1 MPSSILNTFS
11 DLKQALRSSWIGI
24 IGVSLVVALSAG
36 FLSRSIHGEYGTY
49 SKIFPLSINKSGG
62 TNPIDALRSQFGI
75 SDKTDY
81 EKIYN
86 VKELVLSKTISTNVA
101 KSKPAN
107 TLYPSISAWLID
119 SYNRNIPFWKK
130 KIRVVPGDTTE
141 IHFTGADLVRS
152 CCDINTDLKTNYT
165 TISTHNFDAEL
176 AQELNVTILRELS
189 NFYIKMVTEKPMTDL
204 SRIKQMRDS
213 LNDELYS
220 VEKSI
225 AGFIDAN
232 QMSVKTTTQL
242 PQTKLL
248 RKQKEVEQLYANTAT
263 SYLNAKFKL
272 LWESPIFQVLDQ
284 AGPPYSFTKPNWKR
298 NALIAFLLSAVVC
311 SLIASR
317 KVLWRVVLNELSGS

>member
-1 MPSSILNTFS
+1 MI
-11 DLKQALRSSWIGI
+11 
-24 IGVSLVVALSAG
+24 VSLIVAASVA
-36 FLSRSIHGEYGTY
+36 FVSRSVKGEYGTY

-62 TNPIDALRSQFGI
+62 SNPIDALRSQFGI

-86 VKELVLSKTISTNVA
+86 VRELVMSKTISTNVA
-101 KSKPAN
+101 TSKPSN
-107 TLYPSISAWLID
+107 NLYPSLSAWLID
-119 SYNRNIPFWKK
+119 DYNRNIPFWKK
-130 KIRVVPGDTTE
+130 KIKVDPNDTAE
-141 IHFTGADLVRS
+141 IHFSGAELVRS
-152 CCDINTDLKTNYT
+152 SCDINTDLKTNYT
-165 TISTHNFDAEL
+165 TISTHSYEAAL

-213 LNDELYS
+213 LSEELYA

-272 LWESPIFQVLDQ
+272 LWESPIFQILDK
-284 AGPPYSFTKPNWKR
+284 AGPPYTFTKPNWKR
-298 NALIAFLLSAVVC
+298 NALIAFLLSTFVC
-311 SLIASR
+311 GLFATR
-317 KVLWRVVLNELSGS
+317 KVLWRIVIDELSGS

>member
-1 MPSSILNTFS
+1 MPSTLLNTLN
-11 DLKQALRSSWIGI
+11 DLKQALRSAWIAI
-24 IGVSLVVALSAG
+24 LAVCLVVAGTVA
-36 FLSRSIHGEYGTY
+36 FLSRSIKGEYGTY

-101 KSKPAN
+101 KSKPSN
-107 TLYPSISAWLID
+107 TLYPSISAWLVD

-130 KIRVVPGDTTE
+130 KIKVTPGDTLE

-152 CCDINTDLKTNYT
+152 CCDINTDQKTNYT
-165 TISTHNFDAEL
+165 TISTHNYDAAL

-204 SRIKQMRDS
+204 AKIKQMRDS

-232 QMSVKTTTQL
+232 QMSVKTSTQL

-272 LWESPIFQVLDQ
+272 LWESPIFQILDK
-284 AGPPYSFTKPNWKR
+284 AGPPYTFTKPNWKR
-298 NALIAFLLSAVVC
+298 NALIAFAVSAFLC
-311 SLIASR
+311 GLIACR
-317 KVLWRVVLNELSGS
+317 KVLWRVVLSELSAS